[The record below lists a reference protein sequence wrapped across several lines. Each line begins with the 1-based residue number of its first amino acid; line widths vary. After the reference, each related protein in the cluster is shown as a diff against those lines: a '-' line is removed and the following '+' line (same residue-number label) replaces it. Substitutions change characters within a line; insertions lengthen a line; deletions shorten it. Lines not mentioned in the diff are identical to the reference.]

1 MKRTRIRQAIEQAQN
16 IVLATHVRP
25 DGDALGATLGLADI
39 LSMTGRQVLCYFE
52 EPLGTLGQFLVKDM
66 LRRKTD
72 LRKAAAFR
80 VHDLLRIETDIG
92 QVAAFV
98 QECGQNIMG
107 ICLDCGD
114 LSRLGKNG
122 EALRKIRPFAVI
134 DHHQSNDGFG
144 DLHWI
149 EPHRSSTGEMVY
161 DLAADMGLAESV
173 SPAAAKCLY
182 TALVTDTG
190 SFQYDAVSSHTF
202 AVAARLMERGA
213 KPAEIS
219 EQLYAQAT
227 FGSLQLLQLV
237 LATLQ
242 TFRDDQVAMMQVS
255 QKMLQTTGTTYED
268 CDSLINFPRSVGT
281 VRVAVLLKEKE
292 NREISVSLRAKGDCD
307 VAKVAAQFGGGGHRN
322 AAGFRLHDLSLEQ
335 MQAVLMP
342 VLEEAL
348 QAAGGAG

>member
-1 MKRTRIRQAIEQAQN
+1 MKRTRARQAIEQTQN
-16 IVLATHVRP
+16 FVLATHVRP
-25 DGDALGATLGLADI
+25 DGDALGATLGLAEI

-52 EPLGTLGQFLVKDM
+52 EPFGTLGQFLVRNL
-66 LRRKTD
+66 LRIKTD
-72 LRKAAAFR
+72 IRQAAAFR
-80 VHDLLRIETDIG
+80 VNDLLRIETDIR
-92 QVAAFV
+92 QVAAFA

-114 LSRLGKNG
+114 LGRLGKHG
-122 EALRKIRPFAVI
+122 EALRNIRPFLVI
-134 DHHQSNDGFG
+134 DHHQSNEGFG

-149 EPHRSSTGEMVY
+149 EPHRTSTGEMIY
-161 DLAADMGLAESV
+161 DLAAEMGLADSI
-173 SPAAAKCLY
+173 SPAAARCLY

-202 AVAARLMERGA
+202 AVAARLLERGV

-219 EQLYAQAT
+219 EQLYAQAS

-242 TFRDDQVAMMQVS
+242 TFCDDQVAMMQVS

-268 CDSLINFPRSVGT
+268 CDDLISFPRSVRT

-292 NREISVSLRAKGDCD
+292 NREISVSLRAKGGCD

-335 MQAVLMP
+335 MQAALLP

-348 QAAGGAG
+348 QKTDGAR